1 MGLVGPGVRLGVV
14 DAAGEA
20 ACAGV
25 WMGGCSRGPLGA
37 CDSETLALGAFVI
50 VFHHAAI
57 RRMAGL
63 GEQSLD
69 SRPGGGPWEGL
80 AELP

>member
-1 MGLVGPGVRLGVV
+1 MLLERQRTRVYG
-14 DAAGEA
+14 
-20 ACAGV
+20 
-25 WMGGCSRGPLGA
+25 WGGCSRETTWA
-37 CDSETLALGAFVI
+37 CDSETLALEAFVI
-50 VFHHAAI
+50 VVHHAAI

-63 GEQSLD
+63 GEQSLE